1 MVCVADRRRARH
13 GAESLRESLAMH
25 DGTGAP
31 GAEGAE
37 ATFQALREEFLEDSA
52 EELQNLISFLNEAAG
67 GGRPMEV
74 ALRDAR
80 RVAVGLV
87 GGANGFELP
96 LIGLTAQRFD
106 DYIASL
112 SAADTRGLGNMIAY
126 AETLLDLLNAPDQH
140 EETASHLVRRLPAKG
155 SFEPDEIDVREIE
168 VLLVMQPGVAT
179 RVIERELHECGYR
192 VTTLGNS
199 FKALEFAARA
209 LPDLIIVSA
218 VMPDLEGIDLVLALK
233 AMPATRN
240 IGAALITS
248 LDPEH
253 ASLQHLPPTVP
264 IIKKSASFGDDL
276 TQALQD
282 QFLL

>member
-1 MVCVADRRRARH
+1 
-13 GAESLRESLAMH
+13 MH
-25 DGTGAP
+25 DGTGATS
-31 GAEGAE
+31 GEGAD
-37 ATFQALREEFLEDSA
+37 ATFQVLRQEFLEDSA
-52 EELQNLISFLNEAAG
+52 EELENLISFLNEAAA

-74 ALRDAR
+74 VLRDAR
-80 RVAVGLV
+80 RVAVNLV

-96 LIGLTAQRFD
+96 LIGVAAQRFD

-112 SAADTRGLGNMIAY
+112 TASAPRGLGNLITY
-126 AETLLDLLNAPDQH
+126 AETLHDLLDAPDEN
-140 EETASHLVRRLPAKG
+140 EETASQLMRRLPAKG
-155 SFEPDEIDVREIE
+155 SFEPDEVDVREIE
-168 VLLVMQPGVAT
+168 VLLVMSSGVAT
-179 RVIERELHECGYR
+179 RVIERELLECGYR
-192 VTTLGNS
+192 VTTVSNS

-218 VMPDLEGIDLVLALK
+218 VMPDLGGIDLMLALK

-248 LDPEH
+248 LDPDNH
-253 ASLQHLPPTVP
+253 DLKLLPPTVP
-264 IIKKSASFGDDL
+264 IIHKSASFGDDL

>member
-1 MVCVADRRRARH
+1 MPDETAAVSNDAAD
-13 GAESLRESLAMH
+13 
-25 DGTGAP
+25 
-31 GAEGAE
+31 
-37 ATFQALREEFLEDSA
+37 ATLQALRQEFLEDSA
-52 EELQNLISFLNEAAG
+52 EDLKNLISFLNEAMA

-80 RVAVGLV
+80 RVAVNLV

-96 LIGLTAQRFD
+96 LIGVTAQRFD
-106 DYIASL
+106 DYITSL
-112 SAADTRGLGNMIAY
+112 SAGDTRGLGNLISY
-126 AETLLDLLNAPDQH
+126 TETLLDLLDAPDRN
-140 EETASHLVRRLPAKG
+140 EETASQLVRRLPAKG
-155 SFEPDEIDVREIE
+155 SFDPDEIDVREIE
-168 VLLVMQPGVAT
+168 VLLVMSPGVAT
-179 RVIERELHECGYR
+179 RAIERELLECGYR
-192 VTTLGNS
+192 VTTVGNS

-218 VMPDLEGIDLVLALK
+218 VMPELEGIDLMLALK

-248 LDPEH
+248 LDPAH
-253 ASLQHLPPTVP
+253 PSLQHLPPTVP

-276 TQALQD
+276 AKALQD